1 VITSNREV
9 IGAGIIDYLIDIY
22 DHYQK
27 SVITDII
34 PRNRC
39 FIKEMAAISSITYK
53 SCRKRTGNQHF
64 PDDLSITGPIP
75 INQSILYGTGCN
87 SSDYLEIV
95 QKYGR

>member
-27 SVITDII
+27 SVTTDII

-39 FIKEMAAISSITYK
+39 LIKEMAAISSIT
-53 SCRKRTGNQHF
+53 
-64 PDDLSITGPIP
+64 
-75 INQSILYGTGCN
+75 
-87 SSDYLEIV
+87 
-95 QKYGR
+95 